1 MHSAQM
7 YTCRCATLLSAS
19 HGVFVHSSMFGD
31 KPNLR
36 YYVLSPSY
44 RLQCPVTL
52 KTVEDGEHRL
62 SRPQDIELII
72 QALGALLN
80 PEDSTEPE
88 D

>member
-7 YTCRCATLLSAS
+7 YTCRCATLLQSWCVCAIVPCM
-19 HGVFVHSSMFGD
+19 GT